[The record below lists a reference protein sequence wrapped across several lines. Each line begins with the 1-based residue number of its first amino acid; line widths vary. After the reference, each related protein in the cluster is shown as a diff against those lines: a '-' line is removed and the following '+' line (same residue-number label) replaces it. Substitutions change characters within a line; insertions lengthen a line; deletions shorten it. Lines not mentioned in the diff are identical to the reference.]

1 MYLKN
6 FITLLRRYSTS
17 STLNIVGMAIGFAA
31 VYLIMVQ
38 VKHDLS
44 FNRVIPNSDRIY
56 RMEYPSWQKEGE
68 WFPMWNRT
76 WPDIICEQIPEVE
89 ASGSIW
95 THGGYQFTREFSISR
110 NATVENFTIHVSSAE
125 KEGLEVFPFEFIEG
139 GLDNFNNVTE
149 MIISEEVA
157 KKYDLTVGDVLH
169 LGRGAQYP
177 QLRTIVGVY
186 KNFPKPSNI
195 ATCEGYVGMQPQEQ
209 TGANNWNDT
218 YYVRLKEGAS
228 AEEVTKKMTENLRNQ
243 ARKEGIPEDGLDQFI
258 KELYPRLN
266 PLGELYFATD
276 VLDEGFQGS
285 RTTTYTLIAIAALI
299 LIITFI
305 NFVNFFFA
313 LIPTRIRAIN
323 THKVFGAP
331 TRKLRLSILFETV
344 GLTLLAVL
352 GAAVLVLAF
361 AETPLSE
368 YISTSV
374 GVATNW
380 DIIVVLTAT
389 LVIFGMLVSLYPAH
403 YITSFSPALVT
414 KGSFHATKS
423 GKALRYTLVGVQ
435 YTISI
440 TLIICSL
447 LIQRQHKYMLNYDM
461 GFNKEHLLTVEVPLE
476 ALAPEKQDDES
487 GRIHYR
493 RRDAFMD
500 KIKQHPNIVDV
511 TFGNY
516 DLVTAGGMFWTR
528 ELNDNKENPISYNV
542 YPVSWNFLQVMGIE
556 LEEGRYFQPSD
567 EDQISGTYI
576 FNREAAKQFGLTL
589 DTKLMAHRRGHRAPI
604 VGICKDF
611 NFEPLHATPRPF
623 AFMVYG
629 QYAWGY
635 PTHTY
640 IRTTANADF
649 AEVKKYVEET
659 IAEFAP
665 NANPESY
672 EVKFYD
678 TELQINYQV
687 EDKLSTLVAV
697 FSVLSIIISIIGVFG
712 LVLFETQYRRREI
725 GIRRVHGAT
734 TAIVLRM
741 FNKQYLCIVA
751 ACSAIAIPLSYIIIS
766 RWMEQF
772 AYRATMPWWI
782 FAVAVAIIAV
792 ITVVTVSVR
801 SWKAVHENP
810 TNSIAN

>member
-38 VKHDLS
+38 VRHDLS

-110 NATVENFTIHVSSAE
+110 NATVDNFTIEVSSAE

-139 GLDNFNNVTE
+139 GLENFNNVTE

-157 KKYDLTVGDVLH
+157 KKYNLTVGDVLH
-169 LGRGAQYP
+169 LGRGAKYP

-209 TGANNWNDT
+209 TVASNWNDT

-299 LIITFI
+299 LVITFI

-313 LIPTRIRAIN
+313 LIPTRIKAIN

-331 TRKLRLSILFETV
+331 KAQLRRNILFETV
-344 GLTLLAVL
+344 GLTLISLL
-352 GAAVLVLAF
+352 LAF
-361 AETPLSE
+361 VIALAFSSTPLSE

-374 GVATNW
+374 SMTDNWSIVLSMVVALS
-380 DIIVVLTAT
+380 VFA
-389 LVIFGMLVSLYPAH
+389 MLVSIYPAH
-403 YITSFSPALVT
+403 YITKFAPAFVL

-423 GKALRYTLVGVQ
+423 GKILRYTLVGIQ
-435 YTISI
+435 YVISI
-440 TLIICSL
+440 ALIICSL

-461 GFNKEHLLTVEVPLE
+461 GFNHENLLTVEVPLE

-500 KIKQHPNIVDV
+500 KIKQHPNIVDI
-511 TFGNY
+511 TFGNN
-516 DLVTAGGMFWTR
+516 DLVTNGGMFWTR
-528 ELNDNKENPISYNV
+528 DLEGNKEKSISYNV

-589 DTKLMAHRRGHRAPI
+589 DTKLMAHMRAHRAPI

-611 NFEPLHATPRPF
+611 NFETLHATPRPF

-635 PTHTY
+635 PTHAY
-640 IRTTANADF
+640 IRTTANADID
-649 AEVKKYVEET
+649 EVKKYITQT

-678 TELQINYQV
+678 TELEINYQV
-687 EDKLSTLVAV
+687 EDKLSTLVAM

-725 GIRRVHGAT
+725 GIRRVHGAS
-734 TAIVLRM
+734 AKGIIRM
-741 FNKQYLCIVA
+741 FNKQYFIIVA
-751 ACSAIAIPLSYIIIS
+751 ICSAVAIPVSYFVIDY
-766 RWMEQF
+766 WMQQF
-772 AYRATMPWWI
+772 AYRSPMAWWV
-782 FAVAVAIIAV
+782 FAIAVAIV
-792 ITVVTVSVR
+792 MLVTFITVTIR
-801 SWKAVHENP
+801 SWNAANENP
-810 TNSIAN
+810 TDSIAH

>member
-38 VKHDLS
+38 VRHDLS

-68 WFPMWNRT
+68 WFTTWNRT

-89 ASGSIW
+89 AAGTVW

-110 NATVENFTIHVSSAE
+110 NATVENFTIEVSSAE

-209 TGANNWNDT
+209 TGASNWNDT

-228 AEEVTKKMTENLRNQ
+228 AEEVTQKMTENLRNQ

-276 VLDEGFQGS
+276 VLDYGFHGS

-313 LIPTRIRAIN
+313 LIPTRIKAIN

-331 TRKLRLSILFETV
+331 KAQLRRNILFETV
-344 GLTLLAVL
+344 GLTLISLL
-352 GAAVLVLAF
+352 LAF
-361 AETPLSE
+361 VIALAFSSTPLSE

-374 GVATNW
+374 SMTDNWSIVLSMVVALS
-380 DIIVVLTAT
+380 VFA
-389 LVIFGMLVSLYPAH
+389 MLVSIYPAH
-403 YITSFSPALVT
+403 YITKFAPAFVL

-423 GKALRYTLVGVQ
+423 GKILRYTLVGIQ
-435 YTISI
+435 YVISI
-440 TLIICSL
+440 ALIICSL

-461 GFNKEHLLTVEVPLE
+461 GFN
-476 ALAPEKQDDES
+476 
-487 GRIHYR
+487 
-493 RRDAFMD
+493 
-500 KIKQHPNIVDV
+500 
-511 TFGNY
+511 
-516 DLVTAGGMFWTR
+516 
-528 ELNDNKENPISYNV
+528 
-542 YPVSWNFLQVMGIE
+542 
-556 LEEGRYFQPSD
+556 
-567 EDQISGTYI
+567 
-576 FNREAAKQFGLTL
+576 
-589 DTKLMAHRRGHRAPI
+589 
-604 VGICKDF
+604 
-611 NFEPLHATPRPF
+611 
-623 AFMVYG
+623 
-629 QYAWGY
+629 
-635 PTHTY
+635 
-640 IRTTANADF
+640 
-649 AEVKKYVEET
+649 
-659 IAEFAP
+659 
-665 NANPESY
+665 
-672 EVKFYD
+672 
-678 TELQINYQV
+678 
-687 EDKLSTLVAV
+687 
-697 FSVLSIIISIIGVFG
+697 
-712 LVLFETQYRRREI
+712 
-725 GIRRVHGAT
+725 
-734 TAIVLRM
+734 
-741 FNKQYLCIVA
+741 
-751 ACSAIAIPLSYIIIS
+751 
-766 RWMEQF
+766 
-772 AYRATMPWWI
+772 
-782 FAVAVAIIAV
+782 
-792 ITVVTVSVR
+792 
-801 SWKAVHENP
+801 HENLLKIGRA
-810 TNSIAN
+810 SCRERV

>member
-6 FITLLRRYSTS
+6 FITLLRRYSAS
-17 STLNIVGMAIGFAA
+17 STLNIIGMAIGFAA

-38 VKHDLS
+38 VRHDLS

-125 KEGLEVFPFEFIEG
+125 REGLEVFPFEFIEG

-195 ATCEGYVGMQPQEQ
+195 ATCEGYVGMQPQEE
-209 TGANNWNDT
+209 TGASNWNDT

-228 AEEVTKKMTENLRNQ
+228 PDEVTKKMTENLRNQ

-258 KELYPRLN
+258 KELHPRLN

-313 LIPTRIRAIN
+313 LIPTRIKAIN

-331 TRKLRLSILFETV
+331 KAQLRRNILFETV
-344 GLTLLAVL
+344 GLTLISLL
-352 GAAVLVLAF
+352 LAF
-361 AETPLSE
+361 VIALAFGSTPLSE

-374 GVATNW
+374 SMTDNLP
-380 DIIVVLTAT
+380 IVL
-389 LVIFGMLVSLYPAH
+389 LMVIGLSGFAMLVSIYPAH
-403 YITSFSPALVT
+403 YITKFAPAFVL

-423 GKALRYTLVGVQ
+423 GKILRYTLVGIQ
-435 YTISI
+435 YVISI
-440 TLIICSL
+440 ALIICSL

-461 GFNKEHLLTVEVPLE
+461 GFNNENLLTVEVPLE

-493 RRDAFMD
+493 RRDALNE
-500 KIKQHPNIVDV
+500 KIKQHPNIVDITYGDHPLITV
-511 TFGNY
+511 
-516 DLVTAGGMFWTR
+516 GGMFWTR
-528 ELNDNKENPISYNV
+528 ELNGDKENPISYNV

-589 DTKLMAHRRGHRAPI
+589 DTKLMAHMRGYDAPI

-611 NFEPLHATPRPF
+611 NFEPLHAAPRPF

-635 PTHTY
+635 PTHAY
-640 IRTTANADF
+640 IRTTANADID
-649 AEVKKYVEET
+649 EVKKYIT
-659 IAEFAP
+659 QTLAEFAP

-678 TELQINYQV
+678 TELEINYQI
-687 EDKLSTLVAV
+687 EDKLSTLVAM

-725 GIRRVHGAT
+725 GIRRVHGASAT
-734 TAIVLRM
+734 GIIRM
-741 FNKQYLCIVA
+741 FNKQYFIIVA
-751 ACSAIAIPLSYIIIS
+751 ICSAVAIPVSYFVINY
-766 RWMEQF
+766 WMQQF
-772 AYRATMPWWI
+772 AYRSPMAWWV
-782 FAVAVAIIAV
+782 FALAVAIVMLVTFA
-792 ITVVTVSVR
+792 TVTIR
-801 SWKAVHENP
+801 SWNAANENP
-810 TNSIAN
+810 TDSIAH

>member
-1 MYLKN
+1 
-6 FITLLRRYSTS
+6 
-17 STLNIVGMAIGFAA
+17 
-31 VYLIMVQ
+31 
-38 VKHDLS
+38 
-44 FNRVIPNSDRIY
+44 
-56 RMEYPSWQKEGE
+56 
-68 WFPMWNRT
+68 MWNRT

-209 TGANNWNDT
+209 TGASNWNDT

-258 KELYPRLN
+258 KKLYPRLN

-299 LIITFI
+299 LVITFI

-313 LIPTRIRAIN
+313 LIPTRIKAIN

-331 TRKLRLSILFETV
+331 KAQLRRNILFETV
-344 GLTLLAVL
+344 GLTLISLL
-352 GAAVLVLAF
+352 LAF
-361 AETPLSE
+361 VIALAFSSTPLSE

-374 GVATNW
+374 SMTDNWSIVLSMVVALS
-380 DIIVVLTAT
+380 VFA
-389 LVIFGMLVSLYPAH
+389 MLVSIYPAH
-403 YITSFSPALVT
+403 YITKFAPAFVL

-423 GKALRYTLVGVQ
+423 GKILRYTLVGIQ
-435 YTISI
+435 YVISI
-440 TLIICSL
+440 ALIICSL

-461 GFNKEHLLTVEVPLE
+461 GFNHENLLTVEVPLE

-493 RRDAFMD
+493 RRDVLND
-500 KIKQHPNIVDV
+500 KIKQHPNIVDI
-511 TFGNY
+511 TYGNY
-516 DLVTAGGMFWTR
+516 DLVTNGGMFWTR

-567 EDQISGTYI
+567 EEQISGTYI

-589 DTKLMAHRRGHRAPI
+589 DTKLMAHMRAHRAPI

-611 NFEPLHATPRPF
+611 NFETLHATPRPF

-635 PTHTY
+635 PTHAY
-640 IRTTANADF
+640 IRTTANADID
-649 AEVKKYVEET
+649 EVKKYIIQT

-672 EVKFYD
+672 EVKFFD
-678 TELQINYQV
+678 TELEINYQV

-725 GIRRVHGAT
+725 GIRRVHGAS
-734 TAIVLRM
+734 AKGIIRM
-741 FNKQYLCIVA
+741 FNKQYLIIVA
-751 ACSAIAIPLSYIIIS
+751 ICSAVAIPVSYFVIDH
-766 RWMEQF
+766 WMQQF
-772 AYRATMPWWI
+772 AYRSPMAWWV
-782 FAVAVAIIAV
+782 FALAVAIV
-792 ITVVTVSVR
+792 MLVTFLTVTIR
-801 SWKAVHENP
+801 SWNAANENP
-810 TNSIAN
+810 TNSIAH

>member
-1 MYLKN
+1 MYIKN

-31 VYLIMVQ
+31 IYLIMVQ
-38 VKHDLS
+38 VRHDLS

-68 WFPMWNRT
+68 WFTTWNRT

-110 NATVENFTIHVSSAE
+110 NATVENFTIEVSSAE

-209 TGANNWNDT
+209 TGASNWNDT

-313 LIPTRIRAIN
+313 LIPTRIKAIN

-331 TRKLRLSILFETV
+331 KAQLRRNILFETV
-344 GLTLLAVL
+344 GLTLISLL
-352 GAAVLVLAF
+352 LAF
-361 AETPLSE
+361 VIALAFSSTPLSE

-374 GVATNW
+374 SMTDNWSIVLSMVVALS
-380 DIIVVLTAT
+380 VFA
-389 LVIFGMLVSLYPAH
+389 MLVSIYPAH
-403 YITSFSPALVT
+403 YITKFAPAFVL

-423 GKALRYTLVGVQ
+423 GKILRYTLVGIQ
-435 YTISI
+435 YVISI
-440 TLIICSL
+440 ALIICSL

-461 GFNKEHLLTVEVPLE
+461 GFNHENLLTVEVPLE

-493 RRDAFMD
+493 RRDALND
-500 KIKQHPNIVDV
+500 KIKQHPNIVDI
-511 TFGNY
+511 TYGNY
-516 DLVTAGGMFWTR
+516 DLVTNGGMFWTR

-567 EDQISGTYI
+567 EEQISGTYI

-589 DTKLMAHRRGHRAPI
+589 DTKLMAHMRAHRAPI

-611 NFEPLHATPRPF
+611 NFETLHATPRPF

-635 PTHTY
+635 PTHAY

-678 TELQINYQV
+678 TELEINYQV

-725 GIRRVHGAT
+725 GIRRVHGAS
-734 TAIVLRM
+734 AKGIIRM
-741 FNKQYLCIVA
+741 FNKQYLIIVA
-751 ACSAIAIPLSYIIIS
+751 ICSAVAIPVSYFVIDH
-766 RWMEQF
+766 WMQQF
-772 AYRATMPWWI
+772 AYRSPMAWWV
-782 FAVAVAIIAV
+782 FALAVAIV
-792 ITVVTVSVR
+792 MLVTFLTVTIR
-801 SWKAVHENP
+801 SWNAANENP
-810 TNSIAN
+810 TDSIAH

>member
-1 MYLKN
+1 MYIKN
-6 FITLLRRYSTS
+6 FITLLRRYSAS

-31 VYLIMVQ
+31 IYLIMVQ

-68 WFPMWNRT
+68 WFTTWNRS
-76 WPDIICEQIPEVE
+76 WPDIICDQVPEVE
-89 ASGSIW
+89 AAGSIW

-110 NATVENFTIHVSSAE
+110 NATVENFTIEVSSAE
-125 KEGLEVFPFEFIEG
+125 KDGLKVFPFEFVEG
-139 GLDNFNNVTE
+139 GLYNFNNVTE

-157 KKYDLTVGDVLH
+157 KKYNLAVGDVLH

-177 QLRTIVGVY
+177 QLRTIVGIY

-209 TGANNWNDT
+209 TGATNWNDT

-228 AEEVTKKMTENLRNQ
+228 PDEVTKKMTENLRNQ
-243 ARKEGIPEDGLDQFI
+243 ARKEGIPEDGLDEAVKQ
-258 KELYPRLN
+258 LHPRLN

-276 VLDEGFQGS
+276 VLDYGFQGS

-313 LIPTRIRAIN
+313 LIPTRIKAIN

-331 TRKLRLSILFETV
+331 KAQLRRNILFETV
-344 GLTLLAVL
+344 GLTLISLL
-352 GAAVLVLAF
+352 LAF
-361 AETPLSE
+361 VIALAFSSTPLSE

-374 GVATNW
+374 SMTDNWNIVLSMVVALS
-380 DIIVVLTAT
+380 VFA
-389 LVIFGMLVSLYPAH
+389 MLVSIYPAH
-403 YITSFSPALVT
+403 YITKFAPAFVL
-414 KGSFHATKS
+414 KGSFHATRS
-423 GKALRYTLVGVQ
+423 GKILRYTLVGIQ
-435 YTISI
+435 YVISI
-440 TLIICSL
+440 ALIICSL

-461 GFNKEHLLTVEVPLE
+461 GFNHENLLTVEVPLE

-500 KIKQHPNIVDV
+500 KIKQHPNIVDI
-511 TFGNY
+511 TFGNN
-516 DLVTAGGMFWTR
+516 DLVTNGGMFWTR
-528 ELNDNKENPISYNV
+528 DLEGNKEKSISYNV

-589 DTKLMAHRRGHRAPI
+589 DTKLMAHMRAHKAPV

-611 NFEPLHATPRPF
+611 NFETLHATPRPF

-635 PTHTY
+635 PTHAY
-640 IRTTANADF
+640 IRTTANADID
-649 AEVKKYVEET
+649 EVKKYIT
-659 IAEFAP
+659 QTLAEFAP

-678 TELQINYQV
+678 TELEINYQV

-725 GIRRVHGAT
+725 GIRRVHGAS
-734 TAIVLRM
+734 ANGIIRM
-741 FNKQYLCIVA
+741 FNKQYFIIVA
-751 ACSAIAIPLSYIIIS
+751 ICSAVAIPVSYFVIDY
-766 RWMEQF
+766 WMQQF
-772 AYRATMPWWI
+772 AYRSPMAWWV
-782 FAVAVAIIAV
+782 FALAVAIV
-792 ITVVTVSVR
+792 MLVTFLTVTIR
-801 SWKAVHENP
+801 SWNAANENP
-810 TNSIAN
+810 TDSIAH

>member
-1 MYLKN
+1 MYIKN
-6 FITLLRRYSTS
+6 FITLLRRYSAS

-38 VKHDLS
+38 VRHDLS

-68 WFPMWNRT
+68 WFTTWNRS
-76 WPDIICEQIPEVE
+76 WPDIICDQVPEVE
-89 ASGSIW
+89 AAGSIW

-110 NATVENFTIHVSSAE
+110 NATVENFTIEVSSAE
-125 KEGLEVFPFEFIEG
+125 KDGLKVFPFEFIEG
-139 GLDNFNNVTE
+139 GLENFNNVTE

-157 KKYDLTVGDVLH
+157 KKHNLAVGDVLH

-209 TGANNWNDT
+209 TGASNWNDT

-228 AEEVTKKMTENLRNQ
+228 PDEVTKKMIENLRNQ

-266 PLGELYFATD
+266 PLGELYYASD
-276 VLDEGFQGS
+276 VLDYGFHGS
-285 RTTTYTLIAIAALI
+285 RTTTYTLIAIAVLI

-313 LIPTRIRAIN
+313 LIPTRIKAIN

-331 TRKLRLSILFETV
+331 KAQLRRNILFETV
-344 GLTLLAVL
+344 GLTLISLL
-352 GAAVLVLAF
+352 LAF
-361 AETPLSE
+361 VIALVFGSTPLSE

-374 GVATNW
+374 SMTDNLP
-380 DIIVVLTAT
+380 IVL
-389 LVIFGMLVSLYPAH
+389 LMVIGLSGFAMLVSIYPAH
-403 YITSFSPALVT
+403 YITKFAPAFVL

-423 GKALRYTLVGVQ
+423 GKILRYTLVGIQ
-435 YTISI
+435 YVISI
-440 TLIICSL
+440 ALIICSL

-461 GFNKEHLLTVEVPLE
+461 GFNHENLLTVEVPLE

-493 RRDAFMD
+493 RRDALND
-500 KIKQHPNIVDV
+500 KIKQHPNIVDI
-511 TFGNY
+511 TYGDHSLITN
-516 DLVTAGGMFWTR
+516 GGMFWTR
-528 ELNDNKENPISYNV
+528 ELNDDKENPISYNV

-567 EDQISGTYI
+567 EDQESGTYI

-589 DTKLMAHRRGHRAPI
+589 DTKLMAHMRAHKAPV

-611 NFEPLHATPRPF
+611 NFEPLHTAPRPF

-635 PTHTY
+635 PTHAY
-640 IRTTANADF
+640 IRTTANADID
-649 AEVKKYVEET
+649 EVKKYIT
-659 IAEFAP
+659 QTLAEFAP

-678 TELQINYQV
+678 TELELNYQI
-687 EDKLSTLVAV
+687 EDKLSTLVAM

-725 GIRRVHGAT
+725 GIRRVHGAS
-734 TAIVLRM
+734 AKGIIRM
-741 FNKQYLCIVA
+741 FNKQYFIIVA
-751 ACSAIAIPLSYIIIS
+751 ICSAVAIPVSYFVINY
-766 RWMEQF
+766 WMQQF
-772 AYRATMPWWI
+772 AYRSPMAWWV
-782 FAVAVAIIAV
+782 FALAVAIVMLVTFA
-792 ITVVTVSVR
+792 TVTIR
-801 SWKAVHENP
+801 SWNAANENP
-810 TNSIAN
+810 TDSIAH

>member
-31 VYLIMVQ
+31 IYLIMVQ

-68 WFPMWNRT
+68 WFTTWNRT

-110 NATVENFTIHVSSAE
+110 NATVDNFTIHVSSAE

-139 GLDNFNNVTE
+139 GLENFNNVTE

-157 KKYDLTVGDVLH
+157 KKHNLAVGDVLH
-169 LGRGAQYP
+169 LGRGAKYP

-209 TGANNWNDT
+209 TGATNWNDT

-228 AEEVTKKMTENLRNQ
+228 PDEVTKKMTENLRNQ

-266 PLGELYFATD
+266 PLGELYYASD
-276 VLDEGFQGS
+276 VLDYGFHGS
-285 RTTTYTLIAIAALI
+285 RTTTYTLIAIAVLI

-313 LIPTRIRAIN
+313 LIPTRIKAIN

-331 TRKLRLSILFETV
+331 KAQLRRNILFETV
-344 GLTLLAVL
+344 GLTLISLL
-352 GAAVLVLAF
+352 LAF
-361 AETPLSE
+361 VIALAFGSTPLSE

-374 GVATNW
+374 SMTDNWSIVLSMVVALS
-380 DIIVVLTAT
+380 VFA
-389 LVIFGMLVSLYPAH
+389 MLVSIYPAH
-403 YITSFSPALVT
+403 YITKFAPAFVL

-423 GKALRYTLVGVQ
+423 GKILRYTLVGIQ
-435 YTISI
+435 YVISI
-440 TLIICSL
+440 ALIICSL

-461 GFNKEHLLTVEVPLE
+461 GFNDENLLTVEVPLE

-493 RRDAFMD
+493 RRDAFSD
-500 KIKQHPNIVDV
+500 KIKQNPNIAEITYGDHSLIS
-511 TFGNY
+511 N
-516 DLVTAGGMFWTR
+516 GGMFWTR
-528 ELNDNKENPISYNV
+528 ELNDDKENPISYNV

-567 EDQISGTYI
+567 EDQESGTYI

-589 DTKLMAHRRGHRAPI
+589 DTKLMAHMRAHKAPV

-611 NFEPLHATPRPF
+611 NFEPLHTAPRPF

-635 PTHTY
+635 PTHAY
-640 IRTTANADF
+640 IRTTANADID
-649 AEVKKYVEET
+649 EVKKYIT
-659 IAEFAP
+659 QTLAEFAP

-678 TELQINYQV
+678 TELEINYQV
-687 EDKLSTLVAV
+687 EDKLSTLVAM

-725 GIRRVHGAT
+725 GIRRVHGAS
-734 TAIVLRM
+734 ANGIIRM
-741 FNKQYLCIVA
+741 FNKQYFIIVA
-751 ACSAIAIPLSYIIIS
+751 ICSAVAIPVSYFVINY
-766 RWMEQF
+766 WMQQF
-772 AYRATMPWWI
+772 AYRSPMAWWV
-782 FAVAVAIIAV
+782 FALAVAIV
-792 ITVVTVSVR
+792 MLVTFLTVTIR
-801 SWKAVHENP
+801 SWNAANENP
-810 TNSIAN
+810 TDSIAH

>member
-1 MYLKN
+1 MYIKN
-6 FITLLRRYSTS
+6 FITFLRRYSTS

-38 VKHDLS
+38 VRHDLS

-139 GLDNFNNVTE
+139 GLENFNNVTE

-209 TGANNWNDT
+209 TGASNWNDT

-228 AEEVTKKMTENLRNQ
+228 AEEVTQKMTENLRNQ

-313 LIPTRIRAIN
+313 LIPTRIKAIN

-331 TRKLRLSILFETV
+331 KAQLRRNILFETV
-344 GLTLLAVL
+344 GLTLISLL
-352 GAAVLVLAF
+352 LAF
-361 AETPLSE
+361 VIALAFSSTPLSE

-374 GVATNW
+374 
-380 DIIVVLTAT
+380 
-389 LVIFGMLVSLYPAH
+389 SL
-403 YITSFSPALVT
+403 
-414 KGSFHATKS
+414 
-423 GKALRYTLVGVQ
+423 
-435 YTISI
+435 
-440 TLIICSL
+440 
-447 LIQRQHKYMLNYDM
+447 
-461 GFNKEHLLTVEVPLE
+461 
-476 ALAPEKQDDES
+476 
-487 GRIHYR
+487 
-493 RRDAFMD
+493 
-500 KIKQHPNIVDV
+500 
-511 TFGNY
+511 
-516 DLVTAGGMFWTR
+516 
-528 ELNDNKENPISYNV
+528 
-542 YPVSWNFLQVMGIE
+542 
-556 LEEGRYFQPSD
+556 
-567 EDQISGTYI
+567 
-576 FNREAAKQFGLTL
+576 
-589 DTKLMAHRRGHRAPI
+589 
-604 VGICKDF
+604 
-611 NFEPLHATPRPF
+611 PR
-623 AFMVYG
+623 
-629 QYAWGY
+629 
-635 PTHTY
+635 
-640 IRTTANADF
+640 
-649 AEVKKYVEET
+649 
-659 IAEFAP
+659 
-665 NANPESY
+665 
-672 EVKFYD
+672 
-678 TELQINYQV
+678 
-687 EDKLSTLVAV
+687 
-697 FSVLSIIISIIGVFG
+697 
-712 LVLFETQYRRREI
+712 
-725 GIRRVHGAT
+725 
-734 TAIVLRM
+734 
-741 FNKQYLCIVA
+741 
-751 ACSAIAIPLSYIIIS
+751 
-766 RWMEQF
+766 
-772 AYRATMPWWI
+772 
-782 FAVAVAIIAV
+782 
-792 ITVVTVSVR
+792 
-801 SWKAVHENP
+801 
-810 TNSIAN
+810 

>member
-6 FITLLRRYSTS
+6 FITLLRRYSAS

-38 VKHDLS
+38 VRHDLS

-68 WFPMWNRT
+68 WFTTWNRS

-110 NATVENFTIHVSSAE
+110 NATVDNFTIHVSSAE

-157 KKYDLTVGDVLH
+157 KKYNLAVGDVLH
-169 LGRGAQYP
+169 LGRGAKYP

-209 TGANNWNDT
+209 TVASNWNDT

-243 ARKEGIPEDGLDQFI
+243 ARKEGIPEDGLDEAV
-258 KELYPRLN
+258 KELHPRLN
-266 PLGELYFATD
+266 PLGELYYASD
-276 VLDEGFQGS
+276 VLDYGFHGS

-313 LIPTRIRAIN
+313 LIPTRIKAIN

-331 TRKLRLSILFETV
+331 KAQLRRNILFETV
-344 GLTLLAVL
+344 GLTLISLL
-352 GAAVLVLAF
+352 LAF
-361 AETPLSE
+361 VIALAFSSTPLSE

-374 GVATNW
+374 SMTDNWSIVLSMVVALS
-380 DIIVVLTAT
+380 VFA
-389 LVIFGMLVSLYPAH
+389 MLVSIYPAH
-403 YITSFSPALVT
+403 YITKFAPAFVL

-423 GKALRYTLVGVQ
+423 GKILRYTLVGIQ
-435 YTISI
+435 YVISI
-440 TLIICSL
+440 ALIICSL

-461 GFNKEHLLTVEVPLE
+461 GFNDENLLTVEVPLE

-493 RRDAFMD
+493 RRDAFSD
-500 KIKQHPNIVDV
+500 KIKQNPNIVEITYGDHSLI
-511 TFGNY
+511 TN
-516 DLVTAGGMFWTR
+516 GGMFWTR
-528 ELNDNKENPISYNV
+528 ELNDDKENPISYNV

-567 EDQISGTYI
+567 EDQVSGTYI

-589 DTKLMAHRRGHRAPI
+589 DTKLMAHMRAHRAPI

-635 PTHTY
+635 PTHAY
-640 IRTTANADF
+640 IRTTANADID
-649 AEVKKYVEET
+649 EVKKYIT
-659 IAEFAP
+659 QTLAEFAP

-678 TELQINYQV
+678 TELEINYQV
-687 EDKLSTLVAV
+687 EDKLSTLVAM

-725 GIRRVHGAT
+725 GIRRVHGAS
-734 TAIVLRM
+734 AKGIIRM
-741 FNKQYLCIVA
+741 FNKQYFIIVA
-751 ACSAIAIPLSYIIIS
+751 ICSAVAIPVSYFVIDY
-766 RWMEQF
+766 WMQQF
-772 AYRATMPWWI
+772 AYRSPMAWWV
-782 FAVAVAIIAV
+782 FALAVAIV
-792 ITVVTVSVR
+792 MLVTFLTVTIR
-801 SWKAVHENP
+801 SWNAANENP
-810 TNSIAN
+810 TDSIAH